1 MHCCAAVLVVLL
13 SVVTVLS
20 IGAPVSLDS
29 SRGVSGGVSGWLSC
43 RERWNQ
49 LKWSRGRHAGPGSLN
64 RSNINGEKIHTLNK
78 RKILYVH
85 VGKTGGEFINQ
96 FFRYNYPEL
105 HLQQLHIHALDRMM
119 VKQYSTI
126 IISLR
131 NPVDR
136 LISAYYF
143 SHPLIEGSYAYDGKI
158 ENSFYKCCPDLISFG
173 NTLFENSKCGNIAR
187 NQSLQSVKGHMDLDS
202 CAYMSGVLNELKAK
216 KEHVYLINTESLQR
230 DVDNLVTYFKW
241 NEFYKP
247 SKAHHNTHNH
257 TLVNKPTEV
266 SSKTREQL
274 QLFLQLSGEIDM
286 YNTLQ
291 SEFGRVM
298 L

>member
-1 MHCCAAVLVVLL
+1 
-13 SVVTVLS
+13 
-20 IGAPVSLDS
+20 
-29 SRGVSGGVSGWLSC
+29 
-43 RERWNQ
+43 
-49 LKWSRGRHAGPGSLN
+49 
-64 RSNINGEKIHTLNK
+64 
-78 RKILYVH
+78 
-85 VGKTGGEFINQ
+85 
-96 FFRYNYPEL
+96 
-105 HLQQLHIHALDRMM
+105 
-119 VKQYSTI
+119 
-126 IISLR
+126 
-131 NPVDR
+131 
-136 LISAYYF
+136 
-143 SHPLIEGSYAYDGKI
+143 
-158 ENSFYKCCPDLISFG
+158 
-173 NTLFENSKCGNIAR
+173 
-187 NQSLQSVKGHMDLDS
+187 
-202 CAYMSGVLNELKAK
+202 MSGVLNELKAK